1 MSTFYSVSKRNYS
14 FRPYNRKKGRRA
26 LKRKKLHTLLKTPRK
41 QRKRRARR
49 FYVPKSTFSH
59 NDYYNPD
66 NFCVFN
72 SNGPSY
78 TVNDILSASVRN
90 KNSIQDRKQKVAQFE
105 AWATTQADL
114 GKPLPSWRQLRISPH
129 LVPRFCDNIITY
141 LQYVFTHTHNL
152 GDTLDK
158 YLDAIIY
165 LASLNGI
172 YLTKSQF
179 KWWPRFKRCCNAIC
193 CDVFVI

>member
-49 FYVPKSTFSH
+49 FYVPKSTLSH
-59 NDYYNPD
+59 NDYCNPD

-78 TVNDILSASVRN
+78 TVNDVYEIKMQFKIEN
-90 KNSIQDRKQKVAQFE
+90 KK
-105 AWATTQADL
+105 L
-114 GKPLPSWRQLRISPH
+114 
-129 LVPRFCDNIITY
+129 
-141 LQYVFTHTHNL
+141 HNL
-152 GDTLDK
+152 KHGQQYRKTLV
-158 YLDAIIY
+158 
-165 LASLNGI
+165 SLFHHGAN
-172 YLTKSQF
+172 YE
-179 KWWPRFKRCCNAIC
+179 
-193 CDVFVI
+193 FVHN